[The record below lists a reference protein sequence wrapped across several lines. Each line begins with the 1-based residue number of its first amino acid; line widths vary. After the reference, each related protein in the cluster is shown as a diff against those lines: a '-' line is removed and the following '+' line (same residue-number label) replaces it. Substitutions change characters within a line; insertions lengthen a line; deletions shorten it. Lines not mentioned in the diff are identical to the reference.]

1 MFRNFRL
8 TCTALMMATVAAP
21 LSAEVLRWS
30 SQGDIV
36 TFDPYAHTESFTA
49 SVIHHVYEPLVRRS
63 ETLSIEPA
71 LATSWEIVEPTRW
84 RFTLREGVTFHN
96 GNAFNADDVVT
107 SIERLLHPDARARG
121 NLSTVT
127 GIEKVDDMTV
137 DFLMAGPYPLLLN
150 DLSGIFI
157 MDKEWLEENDA
168 VLPGNITTGVT
179 SFASTNANGTGPFV
193 LDSYQPDVGTIMS
206 ANPNW
211 WDTPKHN
218 LTSIEFRP
226 ITSDATR
233 VAALLSGELDMI
245 APVPLQDIARLE
257 ASDGFSVIQEPA
269 LRLIFLGFN
278 YRDELHAMPG
288 QPNPL
293 KDERVRKALWH
304 AIDHD
309 SLRDKIMRGKSRTV
323 GILVAPPVPGYS
335 AEADVPLPYDPKGA
349 KALLA
354 EAGFADGFSTKL
366 DCPNDRYINDEQI
379 CVAVKAFWERIG
391 LTVDLNTESRS
402 TYFPK
407 VDKGETD
414 AYMLGWAT
422 LPAMDG
428 FSVLRA
434 ILATRDGNSGG
445 NNPNG
450 LSDPRIDEL
459 NQLAAV
465 ELDEDKRRAMLTEAL
480 TIARD
485 KAYFL
490 PLHQQPVAW
499 AIRDGVAVPQF
510 PDEYVRLWFA
520 NVN

>member
-1 MFRNFRL
+1 
-8 TCTALMMATVAAP
+8 
-21 LSAEVLRWS
+21 
-30 SQGDIV
+30 
-36 TFDPYAHTESFTA
+36 
-49 SVIHHVYEPLVRRS
+49 
-63 ETLSIEPA
+63 
-71 LATSWEIVEPTRW
+71 
-84 RFTLREGVTFHN
+84 
-96 GNAFNADDVVT
+96 
-107 SIERLLHPDARARG
+107 
-121 NLSTVT
+121 
-127 GIEKVDDMTV
+127 
-137 DFLMAGPYPLLLN
+137 
-150 DLSGIFI
+150 
-157 MDKEWLEENDA
+157 
-168 VLPGNITTGVT
+168 
-179 SFASTNANGTGPFV
+179 
-193 LDSYQPDVGTIMS
+193 
-206 ANPNW
+206 
-211 WDTPKHN
+211 
-218 LTSIEFRP
+218 
-226 ITSDATR
+226 
-233 VAALLSGELDMI
+233 
-245 APVPLQDIARLE
+245 
-257 ASDGFSVIQEPA
+257 
-269 LRLIFLGFN
+269 
-278 YRDELHAMPG
+278 MPG
-288 QPNPL
+288 QPNPFL
-293 KDERVRKALWH
+293 DERVRKAMWH

-335 AEADVPLPYDPKGA
+335 AEADVPLPYDPEGA

-391 LTVDLNTESRS
+391 VTVDLNTESRS

-434 ILATRDGNSGG
+434 ILATSDGTSGG

-459 NQLAAV
+459 NQMAAV
-465 ELDEDKRRAMLTEAL
+465 ELDDEKRRAMLTEAL

-485 KAYFL
+485 KAYFV

-499 AIRDGVAVPQF
+499 AVRDGVNVPQF

-520 NVN
+520 QID